1 MFVFPIETGVLQKY
15 LHQSLNKFYIIFF
28 CNANKNC
35 LCCVC
40 IFKGNNCKILDNIV
54 EFITMIELNSKQRK
68 FLESE
73 AHVLNPVVIVGSQ
86 GLSDGVVKKI
96 ADSLEVHELIK
107 VKFNEFKDE
116 KRSLTEKICSVTG
129 STLVRLIGN
138 VAILFKQ
145 AENKENRRFDIEKKS
160 VTL

>member
-1 MFVFPIETGVLQKY
+1 
-15 LHQSLNKFYIIFF
+15 
-28 CNANKNC
+28 
-35 LCCVC
+35 
-40 IFKGNNCKILDNIV
+40 
-54 EFITMIELNSKQRK
+54 MIELNSKQRK

-107 VKFNEFKDE
+107 VKSNEFKDE

>member
-1 MFVFPIETGVLQKY
+1 MT
-15 LHQSLNKFYIIFF
+15 F
-28 CNANKNC
+28 CRT
-35 LCCVC
+35 LS
-40 IFKGNNCKILDNIV
+40 FHNCKILDNIV

-138 VAILFKQ
+138 VAILFTQ
-145 AENKENRRFDIEKKS
+145 AENKEHRRFDIEKKS

>member
-1 MFVFPIETGVLQKY
+1 
-15 LHQSLNKFYIIFF
+15 
-28 CNANKNC
+28 
-35 LCCVC
+35 
-40 IFKGNNCKILDNIV
+40 
-54 EFITMIELNSKQRK
+54 MIELNSKQRK

-116 KRSLTEKICSVTG
+116 KRFLTEKICSVTG

>member
-28 CNANKNC
+28 CNANKIR

-40 IFKGNNCKILDNIV
+40 IFKSNNCKVLDNIV

-96 ADSLEVHELIK
+96 ADSLEVHEFFQQHLQ
-107 VKFNEFKDE
+107 
-116 KRSLTEKICSVTG
+116 LG
-129 STLVRLIGN
+129 QWHLLH
-138 VAILFKQ
+138 
-145 AENKENRRFDIEKKS
+145 
-160 VTL
+160 

>member
-1 MFVFPIETGVLQKY
+1 
-15 LHQSLNKFYIIFF
+15 
-28 CNANKNC
+28 
-35 LCCVC
+35 
-40 IFKGNNCKILDNIV
+40 
-54 EFITMIELNSKQRK
+54 MIELNSKQRK

-129 STLVRLIGN
+129 STLVRIIGN

>member
-1 MFVFPIETGVLQKY
+1 
-15 LHQSLNKFYIIFF
+15 
-28 CNANKNC
+28 
-35 LCCVC
+35 
-40 IFKGNNCKILDNIV
+40 
-54 EFITMIELNSKQRK
+54 MIELNSKQRK

-73 AHVLNPVVIVGSQ
+73 AHVLNTVVIVGYQ
-86 GLSDGVVKKI
+86 GISDGVVKKI

-116 KRSLTEKICSVTG
+116 KRSLTEKICRVTG